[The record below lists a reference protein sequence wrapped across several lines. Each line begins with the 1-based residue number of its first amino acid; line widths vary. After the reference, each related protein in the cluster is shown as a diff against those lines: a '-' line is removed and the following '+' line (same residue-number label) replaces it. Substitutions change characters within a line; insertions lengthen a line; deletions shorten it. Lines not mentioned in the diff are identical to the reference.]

1 MKNEK
6 ILQIPPSLPLR
17 GDLEGLKIIITQPF
31 FFQGEKEQMENHF
44 LEDENLVLHLRKPDS
59 AMADYENLLQ
69 SINPKYHSRIVL
81 HEHYDL
87 HEKYNIRGLHFST
100 SKRELRKDVAHNIST
115 STSCHALDEIKSI
128 ENEFDYTFLSP
139 IFPSISKQGYHG
151 NLDMEKV
158 KDFLQQKRKIKVIA
172 LGGIIPERLQQI
184 DVCGFDGYAM
194 LGAAWK
200 IPLNPLKGNFFS
212 DGVKFPFRGFR
223 GKISKLQYI
232 TQNNNTLSHAE
243 QARLMFENGVSWV
256 QIRMKNVRK
265 EKIAQQV
272 EEALKYAKEFGGTII
287 VNDHVDICLETQAHG
302 VHVGLSDCSVSDARN
317 ILGENFIIGGTANT
331 IDDIE
336 LHVKNGAD
344 YIGLGPFRFT
354 TTKQNLS
361 TILGEKGYRDI
372 ADELE
377 KRNIFTPIIAVGGI
391 EMHEIETL
399 KSCGLHGVAI
409 SSSLLKMAMEQ
420 IK

>member
-1 MKNEK
+1 MKNQK
-6 ILQIPPSLPLR
+6 ISQIPPSLPLR

-31 FFQGEKEQMENHF
+31 FFQGEKEQIENHF
-44 LEDENLVLHLRKPDS
+44 LKDENLILHLRKPDS
-59 AMADYENLLQ
+59 VVADYENLLQ
-69 SINPKYHSRIVL
+69 SINPKYHLRIVL

-87 HEKYNIRGLHFST
+87 QEKYNIRGLHFST
-100 SKRELRKDVAHNIST
+100 SKRELRRDVARNVFT
-115 STSCHALDEIKSI
+115 STSCHALDEIKNI

-151 NLDMEKV
+151 NLNMKEIEE
-158 KDFLQQKRKIKVIA
+158 FLQQKRNIKVIA
-172 LGGIIPERLQQI
+172 LGGISSKRIQQI
-184 DVCGFDGYAM
+184 EALGFDGYAM

-200 IPLNPLKGNFFS
+200 VPLNPLKGTFFS
-212 DGVKFPFRGFR
+212 DDAKVPFRGFR
-223 GKISKLQYI
+223 GKTISKLQYI
-232 TQNNNTLSHAE
+232 TQNNDTLSHAE

-256 QIRMKNVRK
+256 QIRMKNAPK
-265 EKIAQQV
+265 EKIKEQV
-272 EEALKYAKEFGGTII
+272 EEALKYAKEFGGTVI

-331 IDDIE
+331 INDIE

-361 TILGEKGYRDI
+361 AILGEKGYRNI
-372 ADELE
+372 AEELV
-377 KRNIFTPIIAVGGI
+377 KRNISTPVVGVGGI
-391 EMHEIETL
+391 EMNEIETIAN
-399 KSCGLHGVAI
+399 CGLYGVAI
-409 SSSLLKMAMEQ
+409 SSALLKHFTN
-420 IK
+420 K